1 MARAHVV
8 CSGSDGRSLGKA
20 HSEEG
25 VKAGD
30 LSNAVRRGPREGCLE
45 QYHIAPLEPGSG
57 RLPHSERAEF
67 KSVGKREGGGKWHTH
82 SKRPAKLRSSQF
94 LPCRKKMPLRI
105 ARGSDFLKK
114 KKDGFLCEMFLSFKN
129 CVGQTKLSASWI
141 LSVGCQSAIPD
152 QKASGIIFEGSPNV
166 SLDG

>member
-1 MARAHVV
+1 MAHPLKEA
-8 CSGSDGRSLGKA
+8 
-20 HSEEG
+20 SE
-25 VKAGD
+25 A
-30 LSNAVRRGPREGCLE
+30 
-45 QYHIAPLEPGSG
+45 QIQ
-57 RLPHSERAEF
+57 
-67 KSVGKREGGGKWHTH
+67 SVFAMQK
-82 SKRPAKLRSSQF
+82 
-94 LPCRKKMPLRI
+94 KKMPLRI
-105 ARGSDFLKK
+105 ARGSDFFKK